1 MTHFPHHTDD
11 TLCIPQRL
19 SGDESKPEG
28 RGVVSSI
35 SPFENI
41 PCAQSKPKLVI
52 IREEFVELT
61 GDPLVAVVLNQLIYW
76 SQRVTDF
83 SLYVAEEKRPPTKRQ
98 SSLQYG
104 WFRKE
109 NRELMEE
116 TMLRVTVITFR
127 RYINCLVK
135 EGWIQTR
142 INPRYKWNRNPQYR
156 VNLRKLCSDLQ
167 KKGYSFPGY
176 AFYEDSEESIHSEFN
191 LNASSPSPE
200 TENNSKERFL

>member
-1 MTHFPHHTDD
+1 MMYFPHHMDD
-11 TLCIPQRL
+11 TPCIPHHL
-19 SGDESKPEG
+19 SGDGGRPEEK
-28 RGVVSSI
+28 GVVSSI

-41 PCAQSKPKLVI
+41 PCAQSKPKLLI

-76 SQRVTDF
+76 SQRVADF
-83 SLYVAEEKRPPTKRQ
+83 NLYVAEEKRPPTKRQ

-104 WFRKE
+104 WFRKA

-142 INPRYKWNRNPQYR
+142 INPQYKWNRNPQYR
-156 VNLRKLCSDLQ
+156 VNLRKLCADLQ
-167 KKGYSFPGY
+167 KKGYSFPDY
-176 AFYEDSEESIHSEFN
+176 AFYEASEGNTYLESN
-191 LNASSPSPE
+191 LNASSSSPE
-200 TENNSKERFL
+200 TENNSKERSL